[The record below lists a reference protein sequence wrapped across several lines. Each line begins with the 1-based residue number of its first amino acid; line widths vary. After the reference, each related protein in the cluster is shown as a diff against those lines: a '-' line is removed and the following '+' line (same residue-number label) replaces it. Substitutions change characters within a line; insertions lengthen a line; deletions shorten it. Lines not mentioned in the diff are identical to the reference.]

1 MGGKYLSIFVIL
13 FFIIGIVAISGC
25 TSTGSS
31 VNPQND
37 IIVDGN
43 LTGHWNNQE
52 NTEWLVNGN
61 LKSKSNTSY
70 SEVTLKL
77 TAYNSQNQVVG
88 EKTITTSMNNGY
100 GFISVIIPVTSNP
113 NYVNMTVVNAITNT
127 ANDTDSSKT
136 KKRKK

>member
-1 MGGKYLSIFVIL
+1 MGEKYLSLFGIL
-13 FFIIGIVAISGC
+13 FFLIGIVAISGC
-25 TSTGSS
+25 TSTNNS

-43 LTGHWNNQE
+43 LTGQWNNQE

-70 SEVTLKL
+70 SQVTLKL

-88 EKTITTSMNNGY
+88 EKTTTTSMNNGY
-100 GFISVIIPVTSNP
+100 GFISVIIPVTNNP
-113 NYVNMTVVNAITNT
+113 NYVNMTVINATTNT
-127 ANDTDSSKT
+127 ASDTDTSKT
-136 KKRKK
+136 KKRRK

>member
-1 MGGKYLSIFVIL
+1 MGGKYLSIFGIL

-43 LTGHWNNQE
+43 LTGQWNNQE
-52 NTEWLVNGN
+52 HTEWLVNGN
-61 LKSKSNTSY
+61 LKSISNTAY
-70 SEVTLKL
+70 SQVTLKL

-88 EKTITTSMNNGY
+88 EKTTTTSMNNGY
-100 GFISVIIPVTSNP
+100 GPISVIIPVTSNP

>member
-1 MGGKYLSIFVIL
+1 MGEKYLSLFGIL
-13 FFIIGIVAISGC
+13 FFLIGIVAISGC
-25 TSTGSS
+25 TSTNNS

-43 LTGHWNNQE
+43 LTGQWNNQE

-70 SEVTLKL
+70 SQVTLKL

-88 EKTITTSMNNGY
+88 EKTTTTSMNNGY
-100 GFISVIIPVTSNP
+100 GSISVIIPVTSNP
-113 NYVNMTVVNAITNT
+113 NYVNMTVINATTNT
-127 ANDTDSSKT
+127 ASDTDTSKT
-136 KKRKK
+136 KKRRK